1 MVNISDIKTN
11 QLNLDIK
18 GLVNYIRQSN
28 FTIKTLKYLGNSNN
42 APTPVSSS
50 LDQKKVGSPL
60 SVRSAP

>member
-28 FTIKTLKYLGNSNN
+28 FTIKTLKYLDSSNN
-42 APTPVSSS
+42 APTPVSS
-50 LDQKKVGSPL
+50 
-60 SVRSAP
+60 